1 MQIQDKIAVVTGSAR
16 GIGRKIAETLVA
28 KGAKVVI
35 TDILES
41 GHLVA
46 RELNDQAGTR
56 VAVFEQCDVSDT
68 PNIQRL
74 IDRAIREFGA
84 LDIMVNNAGVGGTL
98 PWNDQDSLSLA
109 RTIDINLK
117 APIEGTRLAVRHM
130 ASNRRAGCVV
140 NIASIAAFHAVEFTP
155 VYAATK
161 AGLVSFTASCA
172 TLATTEP
179 RIRVNAIAQAY
190 VDTNIVHDN
199 VPNAVNK
206 ILRAPGEIPIEN
218 VVNEVVRCIEDET
231 LAGNTIK
238 ILPGA
243 PGVVHDGPT
252 AAPLGFVDAV
262 KQQLATAKKPD
273 LSEPTPSQPIIGKV
287 QE

>member
-1 MQIQDKIAVVTGSAR
+1 MQIQDKVAVVTGSAR

-28 KGAKVVI
+28 KGARVVI

-41 GHLVA
+41 GHMVA
-46 RELNDQAGTR
+46 RELNDQSGAR
-56 VAVFEQCDVSDT
+56 VAVFEQCDVSNT
-68 PNIQRL
+68 PSIQRL
-74 IDRAIREFGA
+74 IDRAITEFGG
-84 LDIMVNNAGVGGTL
+84 LDILVNNAGVGGTM
-98 PWNDQDSLSLA
+98 PWRDQDSLSLS

-117 APIEGTRLAVRHM
+117 APIEGTRAAVKYM
-130 ASNRRAGCVV
+130 ATARRAGCVV
-140 NIASIAAFHAVEFTP
+140 NIASIAAFHALEFTP
-155 VYAATK
+155 VYTATK
-161 AGLVSFTASCA
+161 AGLVSFTASCS
-172 TLATTEP
+172 TLATSEP

-190 VDTNIVHDN
+190 VDTDIVHTN
-199 VPNAVNK
+199 VPDAVNK

-218 VVNEVVRCIEDET
+218 VVTEVVRCIEDET

-252 AAPLGFVDAV
+252 AVPLGFVEAV
-262 KQQLATAKKPD
+262 KQQLGVEPEMAKQTPKP
-273 LSEPTPSQPIIGKV
+273 IVGKV